1 MKLLLT
7 IIRDSD
13 AEAVLQAL
21 IEAGLRVTR
30 SASTGGFLRRGM
42 TTLMIG
48 LTEDQVEQAIGLIRK
63 HLGPATDA
71 STHRAV
77 LFVLNIEEFVQ
88 I

>member
-7 IIRDSD
+7 ILRDSD
-13 AEAVLQAL
+13 TEAVSQAL
-21 IEAGLRVTR
+21 VEAGLRVTR

-48 LTEDQVEQAIGLIRK
+48 LNEDQVNQAIELIRT
-63 HLGPATDA
+63 HLGPATEA
-71 STHRAV
+71 GTHRAV
-77 LFVLNIEEFVQ
+77 LFVLNVEEFEQ